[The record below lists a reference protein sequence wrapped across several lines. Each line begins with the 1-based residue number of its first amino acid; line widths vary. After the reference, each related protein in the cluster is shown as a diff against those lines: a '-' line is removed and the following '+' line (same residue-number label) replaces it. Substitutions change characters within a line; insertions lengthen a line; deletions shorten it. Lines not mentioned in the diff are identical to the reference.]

1 MTDDV
6 SISSVNSAVRLR
18 SFDEV
23 GATSWFAQFG
33 RRETLRVD
41 ASELTKHSGS

>member
-6 SISSVNSAVRLR
+6 PIPYVNSAVRCHSL
-18 SFDEV
+18 DEV

-33 RRETLRVD
+33 RREPLMAD
-41 ASELTKHSGS
+41 ASELTKHSGL